1 MTTNETLLT
10 VRDVSAMLQVSRRT
24 LQRWEKD
31 GKLTPV
37 RIGTTVRYRKQDVS
51 ALVRGVA

>member
-37 RIGTTVRYRKQDVS
+37 RIGTTVRYRKADIAGLLKAS
-51 ALVRGVA
+51 A

>member
-37 RIGTTVRYRKQDVS
+37 RIGSTVRYRKQDVS